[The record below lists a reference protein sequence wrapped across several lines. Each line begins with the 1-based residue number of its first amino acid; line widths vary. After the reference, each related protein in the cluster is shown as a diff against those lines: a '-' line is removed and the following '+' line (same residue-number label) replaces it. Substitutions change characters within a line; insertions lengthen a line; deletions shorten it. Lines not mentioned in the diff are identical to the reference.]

1 MNTEYSYWYYRN
13 AIPKRICND
22 IIEYGLQNAKQSA
35 VIADKKLNQKIRKS
49 NVAWLDEQW
58 IYKEIV
64 PYIEQANIDAG
75 WNYHISRSEMAQF
88 TMYEPGQF
96 YDWHVDAWTKPY
108 KKGENWPHLEGL
120 YRKLS
125 VTVCLNDTT
134 EYEDGQLEMGM
145 NARPDHNRD
154 IHDLRPLSTQGTV
167 IVFPSY
173 EWHRV
178 QPVTKGTRYSLVVWM
193 FGDPFK

>member
-120 YRKLS
+120 Y
-125 VTVCLNDTT
+125 TT

-193 FGDPFK
+193 CGDPFK

>member
-96 YDWHVDAWTKPY
+96 YDWHLD
-108 KKGENWPHLEGL
+108 
-120 YRKLS
+120 
-125 VTVCLNDTT
+125 
-134 EYEDGQLEMGM
+134 
-145 NARPDHNRD
+145 
-154 IHDLRPLSTQGTV
+154 
-167 IVFPSY
+167 
-173 EWHRV
+173 
-178 QPVTKGTRYSLVVWM
+178 
-193 FGDPFK
+193 

>member
-120 YRKLS
+120 Y
-125 VTVCLNDTT
+125 
-134 EYEDGQLEMGM
+134 
-145 NARPDHNRD
+145 
-154 IHDLRPLSTQGTV
+154 DLRPLSTQGTV

-193 FGDPFK
+193 CGDPFK